1 MYYYGY
7 GVAQDKGEANRL
19 FHQAA
24 AQGNEDARRAIGW
37 NKAHVPALSRIVLP
51 LKCLASFCGHEK
63 SAR

>member
-24 AQGNEDARRAIGW
+24 A
-37 NKAHVPALSRIVLP
+37 
-51 LKCLASFCGHEK
+51 
-63 SAR
+63 